1 MNNDKT
7 EFRIIA
13 SNLENLLLEYKK
25 TYPKSF
31 GQILLL
37 DIPIYALLAAAV
49 VIFSV
54 IPFTFFKYAIFGIFI
69 LSIPLLYSRYKGSEI
84 RKVVEERRHYSE
96 IQSNLRVKIRQ
107 LKADRY
113 SKYPDV
119 KIYLKKY
126 NNELKEVERHKQKI
140 LDLYHLFVAGII
152 ALFVGGI
159 VLIYQ
164 QQGLKDFDKIVNLI
178 PSNNKYV
185 ATIKPLATKNNPYME
200 QLGRDNIIIK
210 YDEEHSVFTTDLKK
224 VWIPA
229 NIYLRLMITDSLGH
243 PVNGIPIFIFHKPD
257 FNFLSKFS
265 IETYIVNGPEDY
277 NYEINRRVN
286 YLHKYGS
293 NFRYII
299 EEYE

>member
-54 IPFTFFKYAIFGIFI
+54 IPFTFFQYAIFGIFI

-152 ALFVGGI
+152 ALFIGGI

-224 VWIPA
+224 GWIPA
-229 NIYLRLMITDSLGH
+229 NIYLRLMITDTLGH
-243 PVNGIPIFIFHKPD
+243 PVNGMQSFIFHRPD

>member
-54 IPFTFFKYAIFGIFI
+54 IPFTFFQYAIFGIFI

-152 ALFVGGI
+152 ALFIGGI

-185 ATIKPLATKNNPYME
+185 ATIKPLSTKNNPYME
-200 QLGRDNIIIK
+200 ELGRDNIIIK

-224 VWIPA
+224 GWIPA
-229 NIYLRLMITDSLGH
+229 NIYLRLMITDTLGH
-243 PVNGIPIFIFHKPD
+243 PVNGMQSFIFHRPD

>member
-200 QLGRDNIIIK
+200 QLCRDNIIIK

>member
-13 SNLENLLLEYKK
+13 SNLEKLLLEYKK

-96 IQSNLRVKIRQ
+96 IQSDLRVKIRQ

-152 ALFVGGI
+152 ALFIGGI

-229 NIYLRLMITDSLGH
+229 NIYLRLMITDTLGH
-243 PVNGIPIFIFHKPD
+243 PVNGMQSFIFHRPD

>member
-84 RKVVEERRHYSE
+84 RKVLEERRHYSE

>member
-152 ALFVGGI
+152 ALFIGGI

-224 VWIPA
+224 GWIPA
-229 NIYLRLMITDSLGH
+229 NIYLRLMITDTLGH
-243 PVNGIPIFIFHKPD
+243 PVNGMQSFIFHRPD
-257 FNFLSKFS
+257 FNFLSIFS

>member
-54 IPFTFFKYAIFGIFI
+54 IPFTFFNYAIFGIFI

-152 ALFVGGI
+152 ALFIGGI

>member
-152 ALFVGGI
+152 ALFIGGI

-257 FNFLSKFS
+257 FNFLSIIS

>member
-96 IQSNLRVKIRQ
+96 IQSNLRVKIRK

-152 ALFVGGI
+152 ALFIGGI

-229 NIYLRLMITDSLGH
+229 NIYLRLMITDSSGH

>member
-152 ALFVGGI
+152 ALFIGGI

>member
-96 IQSNLRVKIRQ
+96 IQSNLRVKIRK

-140 LDLYHLFVAGII
+140 LDLYHLFVTGII
-152 ALFVGGI
+152 ALFIGGI

-210 YDEEHSVFTTDLKK
+210 YNEEHSVFTTDLKK

-257 FNFLSKFS
+257 FNFLSIIS

>member
-54 IPFTFFKYAIFGIFI
+54 IPFTFFNYAIFGIFI

-152 ALFVGGI
+152 ALFIGGI

-229 NIYLRLMITDSLGH
+229 NIYLRLMITDTLGH
-243 PVNGIPIFIFHKPD
+243 PINGMRSFIFHKPD

>member
-54 IPFTFFKYAIFGIFI
+54 IPFTFFKYALFGIFI

-152 ALFVGGI
+152 ALFIGGI

>member
-1 MNNDKT
+1 
-7 EFRIIA
+7 
-13 SNLENLLLEYKK
+13 S
-25 TYPKSF
+25 
-31 GQILLL
+31 
-37 DIPIYALLAAAV
+37 
-49 VIFSV
+49 
-54 IPFTFFKYAIFGIFI
+54 
-69 LSIPLLYSRYKGSEI
+69 
-84 RKVVEERRHYSE
+84 
-96 IQSNLRVKIRQ
+96 
-107 LKADRY
+107 
-113 SKYPDV
+113 
-119 KIYLKKY
+119 
-126 NNELKEVERHKQKI
+126 
-140 LDLYHLFVAGII
+140 
-152 ALFVGGI
+152 
-159 VLIYQ
+159 
-164 QQGLKDFDKIVNLI
+164 KDFDKIVNLI

-229 NIYLRLMITDSLGH
+229 NIYLRLMITDTLGH
-243 PVNGIPIFIFHKPD
+243 PVNGMQSFIFHRPD

>member
-13 SNLENLLLEYKK
+13 SNLEKLLLEYKK
-25 TYPKSF
+25 TYPKNF

-69 LSIPLLYSRYKGSEI
+69 LSIPLLYSRYKDSEI

-140 LDLYHLFVAGII
+140 LDLYHLFVAGIL
-152 ALFVGGI
+152 ALFIGGI

-210 YDEEHSVFTTDLKK
+210 YNEEHSVFTTDLKK

-257 FNFLSKFS
+257 FNFLSIIS

>member
-13 SNLENLLLEYKK
+13 SNLEKLLLEYKK

-54 IPFTFFKYAIFGIFI
+54 IPFTFFQYAIFGIFI

-152 ALFVGGI
+152 ALFIGGI

-185 ATIKPLATKNNPYME
+185 ATIKPLSTKNNPYME
-200 QLGRDNIIIK
+200 ELGRDNIIIK

-229 NIYLRLMITDSLGH
+229 NIYLRLMITDTLGH
-243 PVNGIPIFIFHKPD
+243 PVNGMQSFIFHRPD